1 MLRINRSDCYVYSP
15 QNLQRI
21 AMMAGIVANRSFH
34 RVSSL
39 NRFCSSCSRTVAYVL
54 IPTWFWGLTVQTAA
68 PRPGYGRHFPHWP
81 TQSVFA
87 AYHGYKQSCCSTRKC
102 ACWRFFFR
110 IAVFSIIP
118 HPTALQ
124 KRPFSVAAFQVPHS
138 QCFVPAP

>member
-87 AYHGYKQSCCSTRKC
+87 AYHGYILILGILKNGMMLLKISPYVQQVCKGAIIILAVVFDMRKN
-102 ACWRFFFR
+102 AKK
-110 IAVFSIIP
+110 A
-118 HPTALQ
+118 
-124 KRPFSVAAFQVPHS
+124 
-138 QCFVPAP
+138 